1 MQARACFRVLACG
14 LGLVAAAAAPAVAA
28 VTRLVVHDGRIS
40 GTVEGASTRSVLEEL
55 ARCLGGRLTWQ
66 GGGAERP
73 VSVALAAV
81 PITEAV
87 ARVVPGRSFL
97 LVEDAR
103 GAIRE
108 IRVFAGRD
116 EVASGPVVPAPAAS
130 GSLRVLADVDRA
142 ARARDPAAAAA
153 ALEEIARGDD
163 VLGVRMAAL
172 ERLARLETGMEP
184 LLAAADG
191 LWGAE
196 LAPRAVAL
204 LAWFAGEDARVD
216 RLLRRDGGPS

>member
-1 MQARACFRVLACG
+1 MRARASFGVLVCG
-14 LGLVAAAAAPAVAA
+14 LAFFTAAAAPAVAA
-28 VTRLVVHDGRIS
+28 ATRLVLHDGRIS
-40 GTVEGASTRSVLEEL
+40 GTVEGAPTRSVLEEL
-55 ARCLGGRLTWQ
+55 ARRLGGRLTWQ
-66 GGGAERP
+66 GGGQERP

-81 PITEAV
+81 PIAEAV

-108 IRVFAGRD
+108 IQIFAGR
-116 EVASGPVVPAPAAS
+116 EEAAPGPVVAAPAAP

-142 ARARDPAAAAA
+142 ARAPDPAAAAA
-153 ALEEIARGDD
+153 ALEQIARGND
-163 VLGVRMAAL
+163 VLAVRMAAL
-172 ERLARLETGMEP
+172 ERLARLETAGMEP

-196 LAPRAVAL
+196 LAPRALAL
-204 LAWFAGEDARVD
+204 LARFSGDDARVD
-216 RLLRRDGGPS
+216 RLLRREGY